1 MEGGGY
7 KERKRNEEEGKKQ
20 EGKECLE
27 GTAKEGKRE
36 TKGWTSSERIREEG
50 EGAIIQG
57 SPQPHFHPPC
67 RNSYEMEGH
76 KRKQR
81 QAKSLG
87 NLGDES
93 QGDGAG
99 RGALVGKEGVPQ
111 AGDQQQGRTPPG
123 VGKEAGNRDQRCD
136 SDEWRVAKGSGM
148 GDKRPQ
154 EQTWGLKSQIK
165 REI

>member
-111 AGDQQQGRTPPG
+111 AGDQQQGRTPQGWERRLGTETKG
-123 VGKEAGNRDQRCD
+123 VTQMSGEWQRVRGWGTKD
-136 SDEWRVAKGSGM
+136 PRN
-148 GDKRPQ
+148 KR
-154 EQTWGLKSQIK
+154 GA
-165 REI
+165 